1 MNPSKPGQR
10 RMNIAHLC
18 AQISELAYEDQPV
31 FDHLGFS
38 LIEQFDRNGTQAI
51 LATDGHLTILAFRGT
66 EEIGDFLADLRYVK
80 TDFPGGG
87 RVHRGFYHAFVQ
99 VRDEIAAG
107 LENIA
112 APTIF
117 TGHSLGA
124 AMALMAA
131 VMWSPQEVHVFGCP
145 KTGNKDFV
153 RRLTRPVN
161 RYENWLDIVTYLPP
175 PTSPI
180 QAVHSLCHWRKPT
193 LYAHAG
199 RKVRLSGFGHPVRGY
214 VKETRALR

>member
-1 MNPSKPGQR
+1 MSL
-10 RMNIAHLC
+10 AHLC
-18 AQISELAYEDQPV
+18 ARISELAYEDNPV
-31 FDHLGFS
+31 LEHLGFS
-38 LIEQFDRNGTQAI
+38 LIKQFDRNGTQAI
-51 LATDGHLTILAFRGT
+51 LGTDGHLAILAFRGT
-66 EEIGDFLADLRYVK
+66 EEIGDIIADLRYVK

-87 RVHRGFYHAFVQ
+87 RVHRGFYRAFMQ
-99 VRDEIAAG
+99 VRDEIAAN
-107 LENIA
+107 LEHIA

-180 QAVHSLCHWRKPT
+180 QAFHSLRHGRKPT
-193 LYAHAG
+193 LYVHAG
-199 RKVRLSGFGHPVRGY
+199 KRVGLSGIGHFIRRYTNATVGFG
-214 VKETRALR
+214 